1 MLADVVDNVGRA
13 RIEAELRLHILR
25 EGDDGPIH
33 AELRGVSEDHVIALV
48 GEDGVRNGL
57 RHRGRGDGV
66 IQFTSIPDLIR
77 PIRVVE
83 LVEHVEV
90 VRAIPKD
97 AYGVDVDRVGA
108 VSDDAI
114 IDGFRPL
121 DGLSIGAIRF
131 TVGDKVQPVGEA
143 VFFLRVEPTLGLQ
156 QRIFIV
162 RVPARLI
169 IISHMSTK
177 ERL

>member
-1 MLADVVDNVGRA
+1 M
-13 RIEAELRLHILR
+13 
-25 EGDDGPIH
+25 
-33 AELRGVSEDHVIALV
+33 
-48 GEDGVRNGL
+48 
-57 RHRGRGDGV
+57 
-66 IQFTSIPDLIR
+66 
-77 PIRVVE
+77 
-83 LVEHVEV
+83 
-90 VRAIPKD
+90 
-97 AYGVDVDRVGA
+97 DVDRVGA